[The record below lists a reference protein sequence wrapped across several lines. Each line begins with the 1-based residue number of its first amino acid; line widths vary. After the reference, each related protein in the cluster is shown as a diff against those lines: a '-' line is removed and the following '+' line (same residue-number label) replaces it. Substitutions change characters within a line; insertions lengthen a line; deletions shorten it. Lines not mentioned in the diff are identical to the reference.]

1 MSRLRGLAAGATLGA
16 LLLVA
21 PPADA
26 QWAVI
31 DVANLA
37 QNILTAART
46 LEEVNNQIT
55 QIQQFVQMLENQ
67 ARNLTPLPF
76 SILPQLQN
84 SMGEINGLMSQAQ
97 RLAYDV
103 NRVQQQFES
112 LYPNYN
118 GTVTQAG
125 LLADARSRWTASV
138 DTFQHTMTV
147 QSQIVTAIP
156 TDQAELSALVTQS
169 QGAIGSLQAIQSTNQ
184 LLALQSRQLSATQDL
199 LAANARS
206 QAAESMRHAEVE
218 EAARAEWQRFWG
230 NGASYTPT
238 QVNVF
243 GGKSMSLSPWSP

>member
-1 MSRLRGLAAGATLGA
+1 MTRRRMLATTVGLTA
-16 LLLVA
+16 LLLA
-21 PPADA
+21 SPPADA

-31 DVANLA
+31 DVTNLA
-37 QNILTAART
+37 QNILTAAHT

-55 QIQQFVQMLENQ
+55 QIQQFVQMLQNQ
-67 ARNLTPLPF
+67 ARNLTSLPF
-76 SILPQLQN
+76 SILQKLQN
-84 SMGEINGLMSQAQ
+84 SMGQINSLMGQAQ
-97 RLAYDV
+97 SLAYDV
-103 NRVQQQFES
+103 SRLQQQFQL

-138 DTFQHTMTV
+138 NTFQHTMTV
-147 QSQIVTAIP
+147 QSQIVAAIP
-156 TDQAELSALVTQS
+156 TDQAQLSALVTQS
-169 QGAIGSLQAIQSTNQ
+169 QGAVGSLQAIQSTNQ

-218 EAARAEWQRFWG
+218 EAARAEWIRFWG
-230 NGASYTPT
+230 NGTSYTPT

-243 GGKSMSLSPWSP
+243 GGSPP

>member
-1 MSRLRGLAAGATLGA
+1 MIRRRALAVGVALAAV
-16 LLLVA
+16 LLNT
-21 PPADA
+21 PPAGA

-31 DVANLA
+31 DVTNLA
-37 QNILTAART
+37 QNILTAAHT

-67 ARNLTPLPF
+67 ARNLTSLPF
-76 SILPQLQN
+76 SILQQLQN
-84 SMGEINGLMSQAQ
+84 SMGQINSLMSQAQ
-97 RLAYDV
+97 SLAYDV
-103 NRVQQQFES
+103 NRLQQQFQS

-125 LLADARSRWTASV
+125 VLADAQARWTASV
-138 DTFQHTMTV
+138 NTFQHTMTV
-147 QSQIVTAIP
+147 QSQVVAAIP
-156 TDQAELSALVTQS
+156 TDQAQLSALVTQS
-169 QGAIGSLQAIQSTNQ
+169 QGAVGSLQAIQSTNQ

-218 EAARAEWQRFWG
+218 AAARAEWTRFWG

-243 GGKSMSLSPWSP
+243 GGSPP

>member
-1 MSRLRGLAAGATLGA
+1 MSRLRALAAGASLAA

-26 QWAVI
+26 QWAVL

-55 QIQQFVQMLENQ
+55 QIQQFVRMLENQ

-97 RLAYDV
+97 SLAYDV
-103 NRVQQQFES
+103 NRVQQQFQS
-112 LYPNYN
+112 LYPNYSW
-118 GTVTQAG
+118 TVTQAG

-169 QGAIGSLQAIQSTNQ
+169 Q
-184 LLALQSRQLSATQDL
+184 
-199 LAANARS
+199 ARS
-206 QAAESMRHAEVE
+206 DRCRRSSRPTSFLPCSRVSSRRRRICSPPMHGRRPRNPCATPKSRRRPAPSGPAS
-218 EAARAEWQRFWG
+218 
-230 NGASYTPT
+230 GAM
-238 QVNVF
+238 
-243 GGKSMSLSPWSP
+243 G